1 MLSSYPSQV
10 MYILQKLTASTDEL
24 IHMDDSTHRR
34 EAAHLALCLN
44 GVIPLPAMHWAGCSK
59 AEGAK
64 HLVNLLAI
72 LFSS

>member
-10 MYILQKLTASTDEL
+10 VYLVLTASFCKDEL
-24 IHMDDSTHRR
+24 LCTDDPTRRR
-34 EAAHLALCLN
+34 EAAPLVLCLKRA
-44 GVIPLPAMHWAGCSK
+44 IPLPGMHWAGCAK

-64 HLVNLLAI
+64 HPVDLLAI